1 MYHSIDCTDD
11 LGNVHP
17 WKIEA
22 VDQKIKDFVDSQLK
36 IAEASVSAITSGM
49 GLHPSLS
56 NIMVNGKLA
65 SGSEMLYAF
74 KLFLNS
80 DTAIPTMLL
89 MASIN
94 EAININFPD
103 KKLQMGFYH
112 QSVKTEESISSGDRL
127 KNQ

>member
-1 MYHSIDCTDD
+1 
-11 LGNVHP
+11 
-17 WKIEA
+17 
-22 VDQKIKDFVDSQLK
+22 
-36 IAEASVSAITSGM
+36 
-49 GLHPSLS
+49 
-56 NIMVNGKLA
+56 
-65 SGSEMLYAF
+65 MLYAF

-94 EAININFPD
+94 EAININFPG

>member
-1 MYHSIDCTDD
+1 
-11 LGNVHP
+11 
-17 WKIEA
+17 
-22 VDQKIKDFVDSQLK
+22 
-36 IAEASVSAITSGM
+36 M

-74 KLFLNS
+74 KLYLNS

-89 MASIN
+89 TSSIN
-94 EAININFPD
+94 EAIRFNFPE
-103 KKLQMGFYH
+103 KRVRLGFYH
-112 QSVKTEESISSGDRL
+112 QSVKTEESISSSDRL